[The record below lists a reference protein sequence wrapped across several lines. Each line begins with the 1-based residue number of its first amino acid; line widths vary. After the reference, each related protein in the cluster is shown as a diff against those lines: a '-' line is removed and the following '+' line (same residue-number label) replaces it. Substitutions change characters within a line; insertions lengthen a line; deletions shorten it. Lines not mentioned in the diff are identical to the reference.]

1 MLIAFCIIYNMPDKM
16 IYNGMASKIDQ
27 STFLM
32 LFHILFYTL
41 LWYKPEAPEAEY
53 ILMVFLRLQK
63 DFFSSYLFL
72 YISDYSNVQYH

>member
-41 LWYKPEAPEAEY
+41 LWYKPEAEY